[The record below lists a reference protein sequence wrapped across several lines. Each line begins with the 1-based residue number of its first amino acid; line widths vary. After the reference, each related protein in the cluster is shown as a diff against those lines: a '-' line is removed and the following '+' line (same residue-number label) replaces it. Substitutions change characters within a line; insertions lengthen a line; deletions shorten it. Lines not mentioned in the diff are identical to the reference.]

1 MSHLVGFALIGAG
14 VYVVVQVL
22 KREMTRVGEILH
34 EANAKPVR
42 VEIRMERDP
51 TTGIYRDRR

>member
-22 KREMTRVGEILH
+22 KREMTRVGEILR

-51 TTGIYRDRR
+51 VTGVYRDRR

>member
-1 MSHLVGFALIGAG
+1 MSHLVGYALIGAG

-22 KREMTRVGEILH
+22 KREMARVAEVLRH
-34 EANAKPVR
+34 ANAEPVR

-51 TTGIYRDRR
+51 ATGVYRDRR